1 MAYKVDN
8 ISIPL
13 YVDTAD
19 VFYSQNK
26 VFFEAL
32 KAGKALLIDK
42 DKKTVLFKGN
52 PLRNKKDKKVFLA
65 TVKEFINL

>member
-13 YVDTAD
+13 YVDTAN
-19 VFYSQNK
+19 VFCSQNK
-26 VFFEAL
+26 GCFEAL

-42 DKKTVLFKGN
+42 DKKTILFEGN
-52 PLRNKKDKKVFLA
+52 PLKNKNDKKVFLS